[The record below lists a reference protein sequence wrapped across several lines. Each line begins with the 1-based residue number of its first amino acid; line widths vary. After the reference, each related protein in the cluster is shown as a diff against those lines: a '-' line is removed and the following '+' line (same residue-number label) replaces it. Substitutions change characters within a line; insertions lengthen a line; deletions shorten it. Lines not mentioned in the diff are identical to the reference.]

1 MGKKECLGR
10 WAGLIPVGFCSV
22 SKGRV
27 GGGSYPMGVYSAR
40 VGPSRGVSGYITT
53 KSLSV
58 GYNQFTVNSPQD
70 LCQIIK
76 VMQIFAV
83 FE

>member
-1 MGKKECLGR
+1 
-10 WAGLIPVGFCSV
+10 
-22 SKGRV
+22 
-27 GGGSYPMGVYSAR
+27 MGVYSAR

-70 LCQIIK
+70 LCQIIYK
-76 VMQIFAV
+76 SCNYLQSLEAQLINFIQVNIIYLFQKMGV
-83 FE
+83 LLW